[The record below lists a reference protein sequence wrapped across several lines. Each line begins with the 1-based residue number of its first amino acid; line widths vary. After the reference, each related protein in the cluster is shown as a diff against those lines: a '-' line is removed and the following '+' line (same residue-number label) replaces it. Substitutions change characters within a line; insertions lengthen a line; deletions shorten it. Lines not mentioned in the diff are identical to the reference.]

1 MSQIVPSLELLVVP
15 VDDDADE
22 DDDESPD
29 EVLDEVLAVDDPVS
43 SIGAVTPGVDPL
55 EKPVAAP
62 LLPQPARMTMNGSP
76 RCRGTC
82 TDTSLADPSTG
93 VTAAGTWGTVPAKWS
108 QITMAPRLRL

>member
-43 SIGAVTPGVDPL
+43 SIGAVTPGMDPP
-55 EKPVAAP
+55 ENPVVAP
-62 LLPQPARMTMNGSP
+62 LLPQPARRTASGSP
-76 RCRGTC
+76 MCRGTR
-82 TDTSLADPSTG
+82 TDTSLADSLVG
-93 VTAAGTWGTVPAKWS
+93 VTAGTRG
-108 QITMAPRLRL
+108 